1 MNNSFLAIA
10 ILTAAGILALAGRS
24 DLPAAAPASDVPVVT
39 ATPASSPAIAPAKAS
54 VEVVAS
60 EVVTPFDT
68 GFLSAM
74 LFNEKVEQAQQAQ
87 QSGKLAHLV
96 ASPVDPDQAALEGPS
111 YPAPQP
117 RPQPSVCTCSEDC
130 RLLKARVD
138 ALERRVSSIE
148 AMLTVR
154 SSSGVVQQRATSG
167 SDIVLNPGETLVA
180 VNGVPV
186 QNYGSTVGVT
196 AGNVR
201 VTGVRSRL
209 GTRLS
214 IGQSVRSGQCVGGVC
229 Y

>member
-1 MNNSFLAIA
+1 MNNTFLAIA
-10 ILTAAGILALAGRS
+10 ILAAASILALAGRS
-24 DLPAAAPASDVPVVT
+24 DLPAATPASDVPVVT
-39 ATPASSPAIAPAKAS
+39 AASEAPTKAS
-54 VEVVAS
+54 VEVIAS

-74 LFNEKVEQAQQAQ
+74 LFNEKVEQAQQAKQ
-87 QSGKLAHLV
+87 DQKLGKLAHLV
-96 ASPVDPDQAALEGPS
+96 SSPVDPDQAAVEGPS

-117 RPQPSVCTCSEDC
+117 RPQPNICTCSEDC
-130 RLLKARVD
+130 SLLKARVD

-186 QNYGSTVGVT
+186 QNYSSTVGVT

-209 GTRLS
+209 GTRLR